1 VLTLLSLCIHPSS
14 NSLCA
19 CCAAPQVNV
28 FVLGGVYLQL
38 VELLRLTNS
47 PALSKP
53 VDPSLY
59 LHRFTEALPLGDK
72 VGGGHRGLAGS
83 RTRQRL
89 LAVRDPLQ
97 HTRNAQ

>member
-1 VLTLLSLCIHPSS
+1 M
-14 NSLCA
+14 
-19 CCAAPQVNV
+19 

-72 VGGGHRGLAGS
+72 VGRGAQGLAGS
-83 RTRQRL
+83 RAGDVCL
-89 LAVRDPLQ
+89 LCVTPGSTQGMQHGSGLGFFAGFVLQ
-97 HTRNAQ
+97 

>member
-1 VLTLLSLCIHPSS
+1 M
-14 NSLCA
+14 
-19 CCAAPQVNV
+19 NV

-72 VGGGHRGLAGS
+72 VGGRHRAWRGAGPGD
-83 RTRQRL
+83 TL
-89 LAVRDPLQ
+89 LAVRDPPQ
-97 HTRNAQ
+97 HTRDAGRL